1 MAGLAAGS
9 LLVPA
14 LVALGGPRTACI
26 ALGALFASA
35 AVLGGRRVLA
45 LDRRASVP
53 IVEISLLRTL
63 PIFAP
68 LGTPTLETLARG
80 LENVE
85 VDAGDVV
92 IRTGERGDRFYAIAD
107 GRYRVFVGGDA
118 VADLERGTGFG
129 EIALLKDVPR
139 VADVVALTPGLL
151 YALGKDQFVAAVTGH
166 PAAAAAGERIV
177 RERMPAEAT
186 SVP

>member
-14 LVALGGPRTACI
+14 LVALGGPRMACI

-68 LGTPTLETLARG
+68 LGTPTPLVRSRSCSAATTRSPSRTCVPVRAATARW
-80 LENVE
+80 
-85 VDAGDVV
+85 A
-92 IRTGERGDRFYAIAD
+92 
-107 GRYRVFVGGDA
+107 
-118 VADLERGTGFG
+118 
-129 EIALLKDVPR
+129 
-139 VADVVALTPGLL
+139 
-151 YALGKDQFVAAVTGH
+151 
-166 PAAAAAGERIV
+166 
-177 RERMPAEAT
+177 
-186 SVP
+186 